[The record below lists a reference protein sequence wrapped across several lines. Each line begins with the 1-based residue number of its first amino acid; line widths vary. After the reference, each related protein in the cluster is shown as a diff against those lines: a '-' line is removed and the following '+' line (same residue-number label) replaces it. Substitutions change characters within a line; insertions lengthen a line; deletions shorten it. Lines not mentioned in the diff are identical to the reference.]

1 MLVLPHRTPGAGKP
15 HFERCTAPLS
25 APAATL
31 LGGPDGHLALAAL
44 SHLLLHRYGAGWDVF
59 GAVGDT
65 PVRYVR
71 AEDQESATLAALI
84 GAARPAAAGPPADG
98 EPYAAVL
105 PARPATLPAALG
117 RPVWTAAAEGPDL
130 CLTYDSTLVDTA
142 TAGRVAAHLALL
154 AHHAAERPQA
164 PAGTVELLGA
174 DERELL
180 LDTWNAPHTPHAD
193 TTLHRMIREQA
204 ARTPDA
210 IALRDGAAEL
220 TYGELDAASDR
231 FAHRLRPHVDR
242 PGALVVLTGDRDLT
256 LFTAVLGIWK
266 AGAAFVH
273 LDPHLPDLRAE
284 EILRLTAPVATL
296 TTASGHRAVA
306 GRALDAAAFLREPVP
321 GDRAGAPGDGVDVPE
336 DRADVP
342 DDRAGAPDDRA
353 RPDTT
358 AYVLFTSGSTGA
370 PKGVVRPHRMHTS
383 RIRLEQGMY
392 AMGPDDRH
400 LLKSP
405 VSFREFAWP
414 LATGGTAVLAA
425 PGKDRD
431 DRYLAELIRDQRI
444 TTVSFVPS
452 MLRLLLTQPAFRT
465 APALRHVFVGGEAL
479 GQDLED
485 ELRGL
490 GFAVHN
496 TYTLS
501 EADYVCHRTGPLA
514 VPRPERAAGTVVG
527 VPLDMRIYLCDA
539 AGRLVPPGV
548 VGEIH
553 TGGPGLAD
561 GYLGRPDLTAER
573 FRPNRL
579 DPAGPAVLFRT
590 GDLARHLPDGQ
601 VEYVGRAD
609 DQVKVRGQRVE
620 PAEVEAVL
628 RSHPGVA
635 NAAVVGTPD
644 PDQGAVLVAY
654 VVPEGDEVPPERLR
668 DHLAARL
675 PDFMVPAHLASV
687 PALPLLGSG
696 KVDRKALRVPP
707 RTRPALDVP
716 YAPPATPD
724 QERAAALVAR
734 VLGLDAVGI
743 DDDFFDLGGDSLRLM
758 LLRGSLESAC
768 GREIALADVL
778 AARTPRGHA
787 RLLGEAS
794 ERRGTGS
801 GVGSGSGPATVPGRR
816 PAERRRPPQR
826 GSAAPPART
835 RTRPSEGGEPR

>member
-1 MLVLPHRTPGAGKP
+1 MLVLPHRMPATGQP
-15 HFERCTAPLS
+15 HFAPCTNPLS
-25 APAATL
+25 APAAAL
-31 LGGPDGHLALAAL
+31 LGGPDGHRALAAL
-44 SHLLLHRYGAGWDVF
+44 SHLLLHRYGTGWDVF
-59 GAVGDT
+59 GATGAT
-65 PVRYVR
+65 PVRYVC
-71 AEDQESATLAALI
+71 AEDQETGTLAALT
-84 GAARPAAAGPPADG
+84 GAARPVHAGLPVDG
-98 EPYAAVL
+98 EPYVAVL
-105 PARPATLPAALG
+105 PSHPVTLPAALG
-117 RPVWTAAAEGPDL
+117 RPVWTAAAEGPAL
-130 CLTYDSTLVDTA
+130 RLTYDSTVMDAA
-142 TAGRVAAHLALL
+142 TAGRVAGHLALL
-154 AHHAAERPQA
+154 AHHTAERPLTT
-164 PAGTVELLGA
+164 AGTVDLLLP

-210 IALRDGAAEL
+210 IALRDGATEL

-231 FAHRLRPHVDR
+231 FAHRLRPHVSE

-256 LFTAVLGIWK
+256 LFTAILGIWK
-266 AGAAFVH
+266 AGAGLVH

-284 EILRLTAPVATL
+284 EILRLTAPAATL
-296 TTASGHRAVA
+296 TTASGHRTVA
-306 GRALDAAAFLREPVP
+306 GRALDAAAFLHQ
-321 GDRAGAPGDGVDVPE
+321 APP
-336 DRADVP
+336 ADP
-342 DDRAGAPDDRA
+342 PGAPDDLA

-358 AYVLFTSGSTGA
+358 AYVLFTSGSTGT

-392 AMGPDDRH
+392 DMGPDDRH

-405 VSFREFAWP
+405 ISFREFGWP

-490 GFAVHN
+490 GFEVHN

-501 EADYVCHRTGPLA
+501 EADYVCHRAERLT
-514 VPRPERAAGTVVG
+514 VPRPAQAAGTVVG
-527 VPLDMRIYLCDA
+527 IPLDMRIYLCDA

-573 FRPNRL
+573 FRPNLL
-579 DPAGPAVLFRT
+579 DPAGPEVLFRT

-620 PAEVEAVL
+620 PAEVETVL
-628 RSHPGVA
+628 RAHPGIA

-644 PDQGAVLVAY
+644 TDQGAVLVAY
-654 VVPEGDEVPPERLR
+654 VVPEHDEVPPQRLR

-675 PDFMVPAHLASV
+675 PDFMVPAHVASV
-687 PALPLLGSG
+687 PALPLLDSG
-696 KVDRKALRVPP
+696 KVDRKALRVSP

-716 YAPPATPD
+716 YAPPTTPD

-734 VLGLDAVGI
+734 VLGLDTVGI

-758 LLRGSLESAC
+758 LLRGSLESAW
-768 GREIALADVL
+768 GREIALADVF

-787 RLLGEAS
+787 RLLGDAT
-794 ERRGTGS
+794 GTA
-801 GVGSGSGPATVPGRR
+801 PARR

-826 GSAAPPART
+826 RSAAPTART
-835 RTRPSEGGEPR
+835 RSSEGGEPR

>member
-1 MLVLPHRTPGAGKP
+1 MLVLPHRIPGAGQP
-15 HFERCTAPLS
+15 HFEPCTVPLS

-44 SHLLLHRYGAGWDVF
+44 SHLLLHRYGTGWEVL
-59 GAVGDT
+59 GAAGDT

-71 AEDQESATLAALI
+71 AEDQETGTLEALT
-84 GAARPAAAGPPADG
+84 GAARPAAARPPVDG
-98 EPYAAVL
+98 EPYVAVL
-105 PARPATLPAALG
+105 SARPVTLPAALG
-117 RPVWTAAAEGPDL
+117 RPVWTAAAEGPGL
-130 CLTYDSTLVDTA
+130 CLTYDSTVLDAA
-142 TAGRVAAHLALL
+142 TAERVAAHLALL
-154 AHHAAERPQA
+154 AHHAAQRPLT
-164 PAGTVELLGA
+164 PAGTIDLLGPH
-174 DERELL
+174 ERELL
-180 LDTWNAPHTPHAD
+180 LDTWNAPHTPHTD

-220 TYGELDAASDR
+220 TYGALDAASDR
-231 FAHRLRPHVDR
+231 FAHRLRPHVDE

-266 AGAAFVH
+266 AGAGFVH

-296 TTASGHRAVA
+296 TTASGHRVVA
-306 GRALDAAAFLREPVP
+306 GRALDAAAFLRQPLP
-321 GDRAGAPGDGVDVPE
+321 GNRPTAAGDPPGAPDDRAGAP
-336 DRADVP
+336 ADP
-342 DDRAGAPDDRA
+342 PGAPDDRA

-405 VSFREFAWP
+405 ISFREFAWP

-431 DRYLAELIRDQRI
+431 DRYLAELIHDQRV

-514 VPRPERAAGTVVG
+514 VPRPEGAPGTVVG

-579 DPAGPAVLFRT
+579 DPAGPEVLFRT

-620 PAEVEAVL
+620 PVEVETVL
-628 RSHPGVA
+628 RAHPGVA

-654 VVPEGDEVPPERLR
+654 VVPEGDEVPHERLR
-668 DHLAARL
+668 EHLAARL

-716 YAPPATPD
+716 YAPPTTPD

-734 VLGLDAVGI
+734 VLGLDTVGV

-768 GREIALADVL
+768 GREIALADVF

-794 ERRGTGS
+794 EHHGTGT
-801 GVGSGSGPATVPGRR
+801 GAVPARR

-826 GSAAPPART
+826 GSAAPAVRT

>member
-1 MLVLPHRTPGAGKP
+1 MLLFPHRLPETGKP
-15 HFERCTAPLS
+15 HFEQCTGPLS
-25 APAATL
+25 ASAATL
-31 LGGPDGHLALAAL
+31 LGGPDGYRALAAL
-44 SHLLLHRYGAGWDVF
+44 SHLLLHRYGTGWEVL
-59 GAVGDT
+59 GTAGDT

-71 AEDQESATLAALI
+71 AEDQEAATLAELTA
-84 GAARPAAAGPPADG
+84 AARPAAARPPADG
-98 EPYAAVL
+98 EPYVAVL
-105 PARPATLPAALG
+105 RARPAPRPAGLPASLG

-130 CLTYDSTLVDTA
+130 CLTYDSTVLDAA
-142 TAGRVAAHLALL
+142 TAGRVTAHLALL
-154 AHHAAERPQA
+154 AHHAAERPLT
-164 PAGTVELLGA
+164 PAGTVDLLRP
-174 DERELL
+174 DEWELL
-180 LDTWNAPHTPHAD
+180 LHTWNAPHTPHSD

-231 FAHRLRPHVDR
+231 FAQRLRPHVGE

-266 AGAAFVH
+266 AGAGFVH

-306 GRALDAAAFLREPVP
+306 GRALDASALLRQPPAGDSAGSPGDPAGSP
-321 GDRAGAPGDGVDVPE
+321 GDRAGAP
-336 DRADVP
+336 
-342 DDRAGAPDDRA
+342 DDLA

-425 PGKDRD
+425 PGRDRD
-431 DRYLAELIRDQRI
+431 DRYLAELIRDERI

-490 GFAVHN
+490 GFEVHN

-501 EADYVCHRTGPLA
+501 EADYVCHRTGPLPA
-514 VPRPERAAGTVVG
+514 PRPEGAAGTVVG

-539 AGRLVPPGV
+539 AGRLVPPGA

-579 DPAGPAVLFRT
+579 DPAGPEVLFRT

-620 PAEVEAVL
+620 PVEVETAL
-628 RSHPGVA
+628 RAHPGVA
-635 NAAVVGTPD
+635 NAAVVGIPD

-668 DHLAARL
+668 EHLAERL

-724 QERAAALVAR
+724 QERAVALVAR
-734 VLGLDAVGI
+734 VLGLDTVGI

-758 LLRGSLESAC
+758 LLRGSLESAR
-768 GREIALADVL
+768 GRAIALADVF

-794 ERRGTGS
+794 EHHGTGTGTGTGT
-801 GVGSGSGPATVPGRR
+801 GVGTGTPSARR

-826 GSAAPPART
+826 GSAAPTART

>member
-1 MLVLPHRTPGAGKP
+1 MIVLPQRVRATTPPRPA
-15 HFERCTAPLS
+15 HCTTPLS
-25 APAATL
+25 APAAAL
-31 LGGPDGHLALAAL
+31 LDGPEGHLALAAL
-44 SHLLLHRYGAGWDVF
+44 THLLLHRYGTGWDVF
-59 GAVGDT
+59 GATGAT
-65 PVRYVR
+65 PLRYLP
-71 AEDQESATLAALI
+71 AEDQEGATLAQLTT
-84 GAARPAAAGPPADG
+84 AARAVDAALPSDG
-98 EPYAAVL
+98 APYAAVL
-105 PARPATLPAALG
+105 PARPDTEPPALG
-117 RPVWTAAAEGPDL
+117 RPVWTAAADGPEL
-130 CLTYDSTLVDTA
+130 HLAYDGALVDATTA
-142 TAGRVAAHLALL
+142 QHVARHLALL
-154 AHHAAERPQA
+154 ADRAARELSTA
-164 PAGTVELLGA
+164 AGAVDLLLP

-180 LDTWNAPHTPHAD
+180 LDTWNAPPTPHAD

-210 IALRDGAAEL
+210 IALRDGDAEL
-220 TYGELDAASDR
+220 TYGELDADSDR
-231 FAHRLRPHVDR
+231 FARRLRPHLAG
-242 PGALVVLTGDRDLT
+242 PGDLVVLTGDRDLA

-266 AGAAFVH
+266 AGAGFVH

-284 EILRLTAPVATL
+284 EVLRVTAPVITL
-296 TTASGHRAVA
+296 TTATGHRAVA
-306 GRALDAAAFLREPVP
+306 DRALDAAAFLDDAPDT
-321 GDRAGAPGDGVDVPE
+321 GAAGAPH
-336 DRADVP
+336 
-342 DDRAGAPDDRA
+342 GAPDDLA

-358 AYVLFTSGSTGA
+358 AYVLFTSGSTGT

-392 AMGPDDRH
+392 GMGPDDRH

-405 VSFREFAWP
+405 ISFREFAWP

-431 DRYLAELIRDQRI
+431 DRHLAELIHDQRI

-485 ELRGL
+485 ELRSL
-490 GFAVHN
+490 GFEVHN

-501 EADYVCHRTGPLA
+501 EADYVCHRTGPLTA
-514 VPRPERAAGTVVG
+514 PRPEGAVGTVVG
-527 VPLDMRIYLCDA
+527 VPLDMRTYLCDA

-573 FRPNRL
+573 FRPNRV
-579 DPAGPAVLFRT
+579 DPAGPEVLFRT

-601 VEYVGRAD
+601 IEYLGRAD

-620 PAEVEAVL
+620 PAEVETVL
-628 RSHPGVA
+628 RTHPGIA
-635 NAAVVGTPD
+635 DAAVVGIPD
-644 PDQGAVLVAY
+644 PDQGAVLAAY
-654 VVPEGDEVPPERLR
+654 VVPEQDEVPPQRLR
-668 DHLAARL
+668 EHLAARL

-696 KVDRKALRVPP
+696 KVDRGALRVSP

-716 YAPPATPD
+716 WTPPATAE
-724 QERAAALVAR
+724 QERAAVLVAR
-734 VLGLDAVGI
+734 VLGLDTVGI
-743 DDDFFDLGGDSLRLM
+743 DDDFFALGGDSLRLM
-758 LLRGSLESAC
+758 MLRGALESAS
-768 GREIALADVL
+768 GRAIALADVL

-787 RLLGEAS
+787 RLLGEA
-794 ERRGTGS
+794 T
-801 GVGSGSGPATVPGRR
+801 GSGSGSVADRR
-816 PAERRRPPQR
+816 PAERRRPPR
-826 GSAAPPART
+826 RAGTVTAP
-835 RTRPSEGGEPR
+835 RTRPPEGGEPR

>member
-1 MLVLPHRTPGAGKP
+1 MIVLPHRVRTATPARP
-15 HFERCTAPLS
+15 AHCTTPLS
-25 APAATL
+25 APAAAL
-31 LGGPDGHLALAAL
+31 LDAPGGHLALAAL
-44 SHLLLHRYGAGWDVF
+44 THLLLHRYGTGWDVF
-59 GAVGDT
+59 GATGAT
-65 PVRYVR
+65 PLCYLP
-71 AEDQESATLAALI
+71 AEDQESATLAQLIAATRAVDAALPFD
-84 GAARPAAAGPPADG
+84 GA
-98 EPYAAVL
+98 PYAAVL
-105 PARPATLPAALG
+105 PARPDTEPPALG
-117 RPVWTAAAEGPDL
+117 RPVWTAAAEGPAL
-130 CLTYDSTLVDTA
+130 HLAYDEALVDATTA
-142 TAGRVAAHLALL
+142 QHLARHLALL
-154 AHHAAERPQA
+154 ADRTAREPSTT
-164 PAGTVELLGA
+164 AGAVDLLLP

-180 LDTWNAPHTPHAD
+180 LDTWNAPPTPHAD
-193 TTLHRMIREQA
+193 TTLHRMVREQA

-231 FAHRLRPHVDR
+231 FARRLRPHLAG
-242 PGALVVLTGDRDLT
+242 PGDLVVLTGDRDLA

-266 AGAAFVH
+266 AGSGFVH

-284 EILRLTAPVATL
+284 ELLRVTAPAITL
-296 TTASGHRAVA
+296 TTATGHRAVA
-306 GRALDAAAFLREPVP
+306 HRALDAAAFL
-321 GDRAGAPGDGVDVPE
+321 DGAPDPGAADGPP
-336 DRADVP
+336 AP
-342 DDRAGAPDDRA
+342 PDDRA

-358 AYVLFTSGSTGA
+358 AYVLFTSGSTGT

-392 AMGPDDRH
+392 GMGPDDRH
-400 LLKSP
+400 LLKSAI
-405 VSFREFAWP
+405 SFREFVWP

-431 DRYLAELIRDQRI
+431 DRHLAELIHDQRI

-490 GFAVHN
+490 GFEVHN

-501 EADYVCHRTGPLA
+501 EADYVCHRTGPLTA
-514 VPRPERAAGTVVG
+514 PRPEGAVGTVVG
-527 VPLDMRIYLCDA
+527 VPLDMRTYLCDP

-573 FRPNRL
+573 FRPNRI
-579 DPAGPAVLFRT
+579 DPTGPEVLFRT

-601 VEYVGRAD
+601 IEYLGRVD

-620 PAEVEAVL
+620 PAEVETVL
-628 RSHPGVA
+628 RTHAGVA
-635 NAAVVGTPD
+635 DAAVVGIPD
-644 PDQGAVLVAY
+644 PDQGAVLAAY
-654 VVPEGDEVPPERLR
+654 VVPEHDEVPPQRLR
-668 DHLAARL
+668 EHLAARL

-696 KVDRKALRVPP
+696 KVDRGALRVSP
-707 RTRPALDVP
+707 RTRPDLDVP
-716 YAPPATPD
+716 CTPPATAD
-724 QERAAALVAR
+724 QERAAVLVAR
-734 VLGLDAVGI
+734 VLGLDTVGI
-743 DDDFFDLGGDSLRLM
+743 DDDFFALGGDSLRLM
-758 LLRGSLESAC
+758 MLRGALESAS
-768 GREIALADVL
+768 GAAIALADVL
-778 AARTPRGHA
+778 AARTPRGLA
-787 RLLGEAS
+787 RLLGEA
-794 ERRGTGS
+794 TGS
-801 GVGSGSGPATVPGRR
+801 VAARR
-816 PAERRRPPQR
+816 PAERRRPPR
-826 GSAAPPART
+826 RAGTVPAP